1 MPSIH
6 HNTFSIFDQFWSN
19 TGQYG
24 FVTVVRICYVKCLV
38 VLYVCIICVLS
49 LFALSTENLR
59 KYVTTMVCVAVDGDP
74 VIGVIH
80 KPFTG
85 YTGVFI

>member
-1 MPSIH
+1 M
-6 HNTFSIFDQFWSN
+6 
-19 TGQYG
+19 
-24 FVTVVRICYVKCLV
+24 
-38 VLYVCIICVLS
+38 
-49 LFALSTENLR
+49 LSTENLQ

-85 YTGVFI
+85 YTGVLFKVYKPD